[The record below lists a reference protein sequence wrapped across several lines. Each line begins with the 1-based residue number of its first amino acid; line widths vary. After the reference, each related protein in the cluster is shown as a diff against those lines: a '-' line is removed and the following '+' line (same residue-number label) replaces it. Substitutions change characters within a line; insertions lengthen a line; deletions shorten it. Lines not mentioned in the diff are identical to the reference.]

1 MTIDL
6 YYSPSGSSCRIV
18 LLAAKSLDV
27 ELNLIP
33 VDIMNPE
40 SFTPEFIKLN
50 PQHCVPTLNDSGFVI
65 WESKAIITYL
75 QNQYGKND
83 DLYPKDPKK
92 RATVDQRLFF
102 DTDLYAR
109 FHEVYTPKTFAGL
122 PPDPEALANANKALD
137 FLDEFLVKSE
147 YVAGDSLTLADLSL
161 VVQISNLELLGHDM
175 SPYKYINRWY
185 AKVKAIAPGYKE
197 ANEDNLVYVKQLM
210 GHFAQA
216 DE

>member
-6 YYSPSGSSCRIV
+6 YYSKSGSSCRIV
-18 LLAAKSLDV
+18 LLAAKSIGV

-33 VDIMNPE
+33 IDIMKQENL
-40 SFTPEFIKLN
+40 TPEFTKLN
-50 PQHCVPTLNDSGFVI
+50 PQHTVPTLNDNGFVV
-65 WESKAIITYL
+65 WEGKAIITYL

-92 RATVDQRLFF
+92 RAAIDQKLFF

-109 FHEVYTPKTFAGL
+109 FHEVYTPKTFAGE
-122 PPDPEALANANKALD
+122 PPIPEAVEHANKALEFLDD
-137 FLDEFLVKSE
+137 FLERSE
-147 YVAGDSLTLADLSL
+147 YVAGDCLTLADLSL
-161 VVQISNLELLGHDM
+161 VVQISNLELLEHDL

-197 ANEDNLVYVKQLM
+197 ANEDNLVYVKQIM
-210 GHFAQA
+210 ESVAKT
-216 DE
+216 